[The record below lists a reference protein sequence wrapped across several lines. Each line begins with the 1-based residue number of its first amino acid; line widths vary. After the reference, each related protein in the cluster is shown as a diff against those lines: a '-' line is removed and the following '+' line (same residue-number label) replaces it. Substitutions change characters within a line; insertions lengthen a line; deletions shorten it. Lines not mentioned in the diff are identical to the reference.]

1 MQEKIKENNMN
12 FLKNKWIWI
21 GLGLVVLVA
30 LMIWGVGTTMCK
42 EAVC

>member
-1 MQEKIKENNMN
+1 MN

-30 LMIWGVGTTMCK
+30 LVVWGVDATMCK

>member
-1 MQEKIKENNMN
+1 MN

-30 LMIWGVGTTMCK
+30 LMIWGVGATMCK

>member
-1 MQEKIKENNMN
+1 MN

-21 GLGLVVLVA
+21 GLGLVALVA
-30 LMIWGVGTTMCK
+30 LMIWGVGAAMCK